1 MKGQLRL
8 VSLLLMSASV
18 CAIGL
23 TSYTSKCSCSSE
35 GKGTVSQNDGM
46 PDGLS
51 AAAHGAVGDQ
61 MVDQFKGGDSMPDG
75 LSMTARGIGL
85 RGNNPSQQM
94 PIQGNTSQPK
104 LFLCKLFLCKIFLCK
119 LF

>member
-8 VSLLLMSASV
+8 ASLLLMSASV

-23 TSYTSKCSCSSE
+23 TSYTSECSCSSE

-94 PIQGNTSQPK
+94 PNNFMSLIEMRNKVEKRNKRAEPEAS
-104 LFLCKLFLCKIFLCK
+104 
-119 LF
+119 